1 MTYAPLLNLKLAQ
14 KKTSAG
20 SVPMVRH
27 SYLRVRAR
35 VSQVAEEPVG
45 RLSIF
50 PA

>member
-14 KKTSAG
+14 KRTAAG

-27 SYLRVRAR
+27 SYLCARAG

-45 RLSIF
+45 RLSVL

>member
-14 KKTSAG
+14 KKTSVG

-27 SYLRVRAR
+27 SYLCIRTGG
-35 VSQVAEEPVG
+35 SQVAEEPIG
-45 RLSIF
+45 RLSVF